1 MIVRF
6 VSATR
11 AIPKKLAPHQG
22 TMASHFQSILYVLSQ
37 PEMTPKTVTFFLPST
52 IDSSCGSS
60 IDQANSHS
68 RKQFPQKLI
77 SNMGTSQE
85 PVDEQAKLIRQE
97 RDKLMDIQDLP
108 TCIYC

>member
-1 MIVRF
+1 MIVRL

-11 AIPKKLAPHQG
+11 GIPKKLAPLQG
-22 TMASHFQSILYVLSQ
+22 TMASHFQRILHVLSQ
-37 PEMTPKTVTFFLPST
+37 TEMTPKTVTFFLPST

-68 RKQFPQKLI
+68 RIQFPQKLI
-77 SNMGTSQE
+77 SNMGASQE
-85 PVDEQAKLIRQE
+85 TVDEQANLRRLE

-108 TCIYC
+108 TSIYC